1 MPISDVLQVLLENII
16 AILPRIGGAVLVL
29 IIGWILGKVIGMIA
43 SSFIRKMRID
53 KNFGD
58 TAVGRALKS
67 FNMTISEF
75 IGMGFKWFIYVF
87 SILVSIDLLGIPAL
101 EKFSTVA
108 IEYLPS
114 FLGGMLILIGG
125 MLIAE
130 IIAKIL
136 HEALV
141 GISVPYF
148 RLVLV
153 FVRFILYS
161 IVLVTSLFVMK
172 IDAAALYSLLNAIFL
187 GVAIGIG
194 GAIAISLGLG
204 MKDYVAKN
212 VSTWLETVEK
222 AERGQVIKEYEDR
235 IKGYQEEVKRL
246 KEELNRERE
255 KTHELELLRKAEID
269 KYEKIEPE
277 LDKKLRE
284 LIKDKGQIIHAKG
297 GYRIEINEVSIFPLV
312 EVLICLTNNGFRTVL
327 EKTKTGYLITARP
340 VKKI

>member
-1 MPISDVLQVLLENII
+1 MPVPDALQVLLENII
-16 AILPRIGGAVLVL
+16 AILPRIGGAILVL
-29 IIGWILGKVIGMIA
+29 IVGWVMGKVFDMIA
-43 SSFIRKMRID
+43 SGFTKKMKVD
-53 KNFGD
+53 ENFGD
-58 TAVGRALKS
+58 TVIGRALKS
-67 FNMTISEF
+67 LNMTISEF
-75 IGMGFKWFIYVF
+75 VGISFKWFIYIF
-87 SILVSIDLLGIPAL
+87 SILVSVDLLGIPAL
-101 EKFSTVA
+101 ERFSTVA

-114 FLGGMLILIGG
+114 FLGGILILIGG

-130 IIAKIL
+130 IVAKIL
-136 HEALV
+136 HETLV
-141 GISVPYF
+141 GISVPYS
-148 RLVLV
+148 RLALV

-172 IDAAALYSLLNAIFL
+172 IDVTALYSLLNAIFL

-222 AERGQVIKEYEDR
+222 AERGHVIKEYEDR
-235 IKGYQEEVKRL
+235 IKGYQEEIKRL
-246 KEELNRERE
+246 EEELNRERE

-312 EVLICLTNNGFRTVL
+312 EVLICLTNNGFKTVL

-340 VKKI
+340 IKKI